1 MVFPHRVYVLV
12 TVVVCCVVLPPVF
25 VAVVW
30 WFARGSPYHI
40 DLYVF
45 SLCHNASAKGYTVR
59 PLGVC
64 TTVESRMSMPNGP
77 AWNIELVS
85 DNLANLLQKIVPE
98 EPEKEYQQAQWKNLA
113 NTTSDSEEQ
122 SKNE

>member
-1 MVFPHRVYVLV
+1 
-12 TVVVCCVVLPPVF
+12 
-25 VAVVW
+25 
-30 WFARGSPYHI
+30 
-40 DLYVF
+40 
-45 SLCHNASAKGYTVR
+45 
-59 PLGVC
+59 
-64 TTVESRMSMPNGP
+64 MPNGP